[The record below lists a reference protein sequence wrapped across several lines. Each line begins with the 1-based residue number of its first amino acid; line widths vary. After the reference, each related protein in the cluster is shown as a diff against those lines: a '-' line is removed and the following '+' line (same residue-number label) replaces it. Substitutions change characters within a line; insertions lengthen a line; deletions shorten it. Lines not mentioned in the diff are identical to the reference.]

1 MFSSIIFLFY
11 ILILYNQP
19 FNVQFIHKLPSS
31 DVTNSPTNITHIMFV
46 LVGSTRLWKFRRPYI
61 ESWWRENITRGNIW
75 LDFAPPQDFLPWPS
89 SSPRFQVNKDITKL
103 KVYPKLVSPND
114 VRIYRSILETF
125 TLRDDKDVRWYVMG
139 DNDTVF
145 FVDNLVEVL
154 GKYDHS
160 KYYYIGAN
168 SESIKSNFDFSFE
181 MGFGGGG
188 YALSYS
194 LVEALATRIDECI
207 ERYPYFRTSDILSAS
222 CSADLG
228 VDLTIEKGIHQVKI
242 DY

>member
-1 MFSSIIFLFY
+1 
-11 ILILYNQP
+11 
-19 FNVQFIHKLPSS
+19 
-31 DVTNSPTNITHIMFV
+31 MFV
-46 LVGSTRLWKFRRPYI
+46 LGGSTRLWKFRRPYI

-89 SSPRFQVNKDITKL
+89 SSPRFQVNEDITKL
-103 KVYPKLVSPND
+103 RVYPKLVSPND

-125 TLRDDKDVRWYVMG
+125 IIRDDKDVRWYVMG
-139 DNDTVF
+139 DDDTVF

-228 VDLTIEKGIHQVKI
+228 VDLTIEKGIHQVEI